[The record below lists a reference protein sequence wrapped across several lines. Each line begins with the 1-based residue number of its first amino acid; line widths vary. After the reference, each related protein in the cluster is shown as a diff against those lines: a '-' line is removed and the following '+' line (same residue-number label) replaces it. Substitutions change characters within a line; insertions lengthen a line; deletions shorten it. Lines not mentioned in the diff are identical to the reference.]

1 MGKALIDYR
10 EEEKPASNDND
21 GKKLTKEEKE
31 KLKKKN
37 RKQRQ
42 KNNKKT
48 KKTNN
53 LNNHEQETHP
63 SQPNSHD
70 IEIEYVEKDEYLL
83 TGKYYEEFKN
93 VFQYFATPKT
103 TKGPAKNDYDETY
116 SDNEE
121 NMGQNAR
128 FDQEN
133 GQKDRDQIKE
143 LKLSRKKRKQ
153 LKMLKVAQLKALVKR
168 PDVVEVF
175 LFIPLFFHL
184 FYLKA
189 WDVTSPDPLLLVYLK
204 SYKNTVPVPR
214 HWCQKRKFLQNKRG
228 ILKPPFK
235 LPSFFLKKII
245 I

>member
-1 MGKALIDYR
+1 MGKELIDYQ
-10 EEEKPASNDND
+10 EEKSVSNDND
-21 GKKLTKEEKE
+21 GRKLTKEEKD

-42 KNNKKT
+42 KNNKKI

-53 LNNHEQETHP
+53 LNNHEQETSL
-63 SQPNSHD
+63 SQMNSND

-93 VFQYFATPKT
+93 VFQYFATPKA
-103 TKGPAKNDYDETY
+103 TKGPSKNDHDETY

-121 NMGQNAR
+121 NMGQNTR

-133 GQKDRDQIKE
+133 DQKDKDQVKE

-175 LFIPLFFHL
+175 LL
-184 FYLKA
+184 FYL
-189 WDVTSPDPLLLVYLK
+189 
-204 SYKNTVPVPR
+204 
-214 HWCQKRKFLQNKRG
+214 
-228 ILKPPFK
+228 
-235 LPSFFLKKII
+235 FF
-245 I
+245 